1 MALTISARLTMP
13 TTLSPR
19 ITGKRLILWVVM
31 SWATA
36 STGVSSV
43 TLITFLLMM
52 AFTSL
57 PLLPTISASE
67 TTPTILPFLHAT
79 GAQLIRFLINIIAA
93 FFTVMVGLTVLIS
106 LVLIHMD
113 VSFLS
118 SI

>member
-31 SWATA
+31 SWAMA

-52 AFTSL
+52 AFTAL
-57 PLLPTISASE
+57 LLLPTISASV
-67 TTPTILPFLHAT
+67 TTPTILSLLPAT
-79 GAQLIRFLINIIAA
+79 VSPLIWLLMYIMAA
-93 FFTVMVGLTVLIS
+93 FFTVM
-106 LVLIHMD
+106 
-113 VSFLS
+113 F
-118 SI
+118 

>member
-67 TTPTILPFLHAT
+67 TTPTILPFLPAT
-79 GAQLIRFLINIIAA
+79 GAPLIWFLINIMAA
-93 FFTVMVGLTVLIS
+93 FFTVMVGLTVMIS
-106 LVLIHMD
+106 LVMMSLAVM
-113 VSFLS
+113 SCPS
-118 SI
+118 